1 MRYNMKLILNIIAII
16 LIVIVAVFIWY
27 ILSKVYDNV
36 KDEND
41 KEV

>member
-1 MRYNMKLILNIIAII
+1 MKLILNIIAII
-16 LIVIVAVFIWY
+16 LVVIVAVFVWY
-27 ILSKVYDNV
+27 ILSKVYDDI

>member
-1 MRYNMKLILNIIAII
+1 MKLILNIIAII
-16 LIVIVAVFIWY
+16 LVVIVAVFVWY
-27 ILSKVYDNV
+27 IVSKVYDDV

>member
-1 MRYNMKLILNIIAII
+1 MKLILNIIAII
-16 LIVIVAVFIWY
+16 LTVIVAVFIWY
-27 ILSKVYDNV
+27 IVSKVYDDI